1 MFLKN
6 SLELFG
12 SLEELQNT
20 EESQGNQL
28 NEEEKKGRLNFRE
41 GV

>member
-1 MFLKN
+1 MLLKN
-6 SLELFG
+6 SQELFD

-28 NEEEKKGRLNFRE
+28 NEEEKKGRLNFRR